1 MIRILDKGAN
11 IVRIMDKTGLYSYAQ
26 NLGIDKYQTSIR
38 KEDRVAYIK
47 KYIRSISPDELT
59 NFVYINGSFYNPIK
73 VAIMEGNYEFL
84 ELIPGTEFMEPMFDP
99 NVVDTKQVY
108 EVLFKSRYLVEH
120 KLSNLLD
127 LDLVTEYIIK
137 PTLLELNLRDKNFI
151 PCSDKLDL
159 CFRLFYLMLI
169 ENPTKVMIETNTLGF
184 YLLIAPLIKDKKLI
198 IESYKK
204 VSLPDFG
211 LYSHLLSTCDGIKLH
226 AFVSLV
232 ILKPLA
238 KLILKSE
245 LVGALPEKYQL
256 VNDKL
261 VSHLESNDLVNTQLV
276 EYTIKQLQKMRDN

>member
-1 MIRILDKGAN
+1 
-11 IVRIMDKTGLYSYAQ
+11 
-26 NLGIDKYQTSIR
+26 
-38 KEDRVAYIK
+38 
-47 KYIRSISPDELT
+47 
-59 NFVYINGSFYNPIK
+59 
-73 VAIMEGNYEFL
+73 
-84 ELIPGTEFMEPMFDP
+84 
-99 NVVDTKQVY
+99 
-108 EVLFKSRYLVEH
+108 
-120 KLSNLLD
+120 
-127 LDLVTEYIIK
+127 
-137 PTLLELNLRDKNFI
+137 
-151 PCSDKLDL
+151 
-159 CFRLFYLMLI
+159 MLI

-204 VSLPDFG
+204 ASLPDFG
-211 LYSHLLSTCDGIKLH
+211 LYSHLLSTRDGIKLH

-261 VSHLESNDLVNTQLV
+261 VSYLGSNDLVNTQLV